1 MGKNSGDV
9 CLSSLGTLRLKQQPS
24 QKPLTVLERA
34 LDVEHLRKGGNC
46 LKFFSDRTER
56 IFNLTDDLS

>member
-9 CLSSLGTLRLKQQPS
+9 CLSSLGTLRLKQQLS

-34 LDVEHLRKGGNC
+34 LDEHLRKGGNC
-46 LKFFSDRTER
+46 FKFFSDRTER